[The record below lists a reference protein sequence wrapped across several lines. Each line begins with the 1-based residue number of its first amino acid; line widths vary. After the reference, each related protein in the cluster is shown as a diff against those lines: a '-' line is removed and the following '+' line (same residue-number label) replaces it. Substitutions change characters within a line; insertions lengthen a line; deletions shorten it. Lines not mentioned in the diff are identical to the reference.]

1 MIEMGGVKSVKA
13 VLESEGLGSETASVI
28 HKIVEYRN
36 ILQEI
41 LNKYNVE
48 NIEEIEK
55 KIEKHQISEHPSYE
69 DYLEGLSY
77 RLEIESLLEELE
89 AKTKTVRELVK

>member
-36 ILQEI
+36 LLLLKILYCKICI
-41 LNKYNVE
+41 LIIV
-48 NIEEIEK
+48 IIFH
-55 KIEKHQISEHPSYE
+55 IH
-69 DYLEGLSY
+69 
-77 RLEIESLLEELE
+77 
-89 AKTKTVRELVK
+89 